1 MKNVTEW
8 SLEFDL
14 LYNNISSN
22 KAPGLEEY
30 EKSVFLTRAQENIV
44 VALYKGLLGEPFEST
59 EETTDY
65 LGVLI
70 KQADCD
76 VATNEDTVQ
85 YKLVAD
91 SVLYKLPKDLL
102 FRTWEGCTITDSKC
116 GSKEVRVIPI
126 TQDEYWRV
134 QGNPFRG
141 ATSRKVL
148 RLSYAVDESSPIT
161 TIDNQ
166 GFSELIS
173 KYPITKYT
181 VRYISRPMPIIL
193 TQLSGGLTINGE
205 TSAMT
210 CKLDEALHQTILAE
224 AVRLAK
230 AVWNL

>member
-14 LYNNISSN
+14 LWNNISSN

-30 EKSVFLTRAQENIV
+30 EKSVFLTRAEENIA
-44 VALYKGLLGEPFEST
+44 VAAYKGLIGEPFEST
-59 EETTDY
+59 EETTRY
-65 LGVLI
+65 LDELV
-70 KQADCD
+70 KQADCTL
-76 VATNEDTVQ
+76 ATGDDIH
-85 YKLVAD
+85 YKLLAE

-102 FRTWEGCTITDSKC
+102 FRTWEGCTISDSKC
-116 GSKEVRVIPI
+116 GDRSVRVIPI
-126 TQDEYWRV
+126 TQDEFWRIN
-134 QGNPFRG
+134 GNPFRG
-141 ATSRKVL
+141 AGSRKVL
-148 RLSYAVDESSPIT
+148 RLSYAVDESSQDT
-161 TIDNQ
+161 SIDNQ

-173 KYPITKYT
+173 KYPISKYT
-181 VRYISRPMPIIL
+181 VRYISRPSPIIL
-193 TQLSGGLTINGE
+193 TSLVGTGLSINGE